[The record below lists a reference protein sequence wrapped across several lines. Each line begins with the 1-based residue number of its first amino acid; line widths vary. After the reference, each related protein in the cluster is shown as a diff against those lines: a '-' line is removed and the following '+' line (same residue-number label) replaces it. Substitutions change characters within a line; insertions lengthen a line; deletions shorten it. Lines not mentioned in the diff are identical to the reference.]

1 MATFPDSFIRSNM
14 VLNRKQV
21 EQIDEQLRARW
32 KLFCPGSSD
41 KRSIPVFEKIP
52 YSAIS
57 RLEAHT
63 TKRFMGTVSEEDDL
77 AFYDEIAQP
86 PFGSWVCSSRRSYI
100 LDTIVAADTYITIF
114 QPKAVVDIG
123 TGIGFGAEILARRH
137 PTINFTG
144 IDRSG
149 GSIKVAKEKSV
160 GLKNLSYI
168 QSDLL
173 KEPSLGTYDLAL
185 SLAGI
190 PCGTTELTAA
200 LVAKT
205 VTMLKPN
212 GVLLG
217 YSTNPLAKQREGAA
231 QALGLIHKSV
241 VGGFE
246 LWGEQGATWNSA
258 PFELFQLGAKDRPE
272 AMAYDWNTEDWPAF
286 AHYVNSCIRDYDR
299 HTFAYHRTI

>member
-1 MATFPDSFIRSNM
+1 M
-14 VLNRKQV
+14 VLSRKQV

-32 KLFCPGSSD
+32 KLFCMASVD
-41 KRSIPVFEKIP
+41 TRAIAVFEKIP
-52 YSAIS
+52 PSVID
-57 RLEAHT
+57 RLETHT

-114 QPKAVVDIG
+114 QPKSVVDIG

-137 PTINFTG
+137 PSILFTG

-149 GSIKVAKEKSV
+149 GSIKVAKDKSV
-160 GLKNLSYI
+160 GLKNLNYM
-168 QSDLL
+168 QADLL
-173 KEPSLGTYDLAL
+173 KEPNLGTYDLAI

-190 PCGTTELTAA
+190 PCGTTKLTAA
-200 LVAKT
+200 LVDKT
-205 VTMLKPN
+205 ATMLKPN

-217 YSTNPLAKQREGAA
+217 YSTNCLAQERQGAA
-231 QALGLIHKSV
+231 EALGLVHKSV

-272 AMAYDWNTEDWPAF
+272 AIGYDWNTEDWPAF
-286 AHYVNSCIRDYDR
+286 ANYVNGCSLDYDR
-299 HTFAYHRTI
+299 HTFAYHSTE

>member
-41 KRSIPVFEKIP
+41 KRSLAVFEKITP
-52 YSAIS
+52 SAIS

-63 TKRFMGTVSEEDDL
+63 TKRLMGTVSEEDDL

-114 QPKAVVDIG
+114 QPKSVVDIG

-137 PTINFTG
+137 PSINFTG

-149 GSIKVAKEKSV
+149 GSIKVAKDKSA
-160 GLKNLSYI
+160 GLKNLNYM
-168 QSDLL
+168 QADMT
-173 KEPSLGTYDLAL
+173 KEPSLGTYDLAI

-200 LVAKT
+200 LVGKT
-205 VTMLKPN
+205 ATMLKPN

-217 YSTNPLAKQREGAA
+217 YSTNCLAQERHEAA
-231 QALGLIHKSV
+231 QDLGLVYKSV

-246 LWGEQGATWNSA
+246 LFGENGATWNSA

-272 AMAYDWNTEDWPAF
+272 AIGYDWNTEDWPAF
-286 AHYVNSCIRDYDR
+286 ANYVNGCNLDYDR
-299 HTFAYHRTI
+299 HTFSYHRTA

>member
-1 MATFPDSFIRSNM
+1 M

-32 KLFCPGSSD
+32 KLFCMASAD
-41 KRSIPVFEKIP
+41 TRAIAVFEKIP
-52 YSAIS
+52 PSAID
-57 RLEAHT
+57 RLETHT

-114 QPKAVVDIG
+114 QPKSVVDIG

-137 PTINFTG
+137 PSILFTG

-149 GSIKVAKEKSV
+149 GSIKVAKDKSV
-160 GLKNLSYI
+160 GLKNLNYM
-168 QSDLL
+168 QADLL
-173 KEPSLGTYDLAL
+173 KEPNLGNYDLAI

-200 LVAKT
+200 LVDKT
-205 VTMLKPN
+205 ATMLKPN

-217 YSTNPLAKQREGAA
+217 YSTNCLAQERKGAA
-231 QALGLIHKSV
+231 EALGLVHKSI

-272 AMAYDWNTEDWPAF
+272 AIGYDWNTEDWPAF
-286 AHYVNSCIRDYDR
+286 ANYVNGCSLDYDG
-299 HTFAYHRTI
+299 HTFAYHRTA

>member
-1 MATFPDSFIRSNM
+1 MATLPDSFIRSNM

-205 VTMLKPN
+205 ATMLKPN

-231 QALGLIHKSV
+231 QTLGLIHKSV

-246 LWGEQGATWNSA
+246 LWGEQGASWNSA

-286 AHYVNSCIRDYDR
+286 AHYVNSCNMDYDR